1 MTFFSPRTRLALV
14 AIAAVVAAAL
24 MGGTGRSGR
33 SAIGL
38 RPLRLG
44 SADGARRGGLRLAA

>member
-24 MGGTGRSGR
+24 MGGTGWG
-33 SAIGL
+33 
-38 RPLRLG
+38 P
-44 SADGARRGGLRLAA
+44 